1 MGLYDRDY
9 SREDSWSPMTAW
21 TRSSDGPPITF
32 ILIGINVAVF
42 FANMI
47 LSSPQRPGDLY
58 DSFLS
63 QYFSASPETIIK
75 PWAWYQFL
83 TYGFLH
89 SREFISHILFNML
102 GLFFFGTVVE
112 RMIGRLEFLRFYLCA
127 IVFGGIVYSIRTAGL
142 ALLTGEPIS
151 AASSHVVGASG
162 AVMAVTILFA
172 FLEPHATIYVMMVV
186 PVKAWIVAVLFVGMN
201 IFGLIGSAGDVAYDV
216 HLAGAAFAA
225 LYFKRGWRL
234 DRFAPD
240 RWGSAFGNLVR
251 RRPRLKLHD
260 PERKLAKEEAEAD
273 RLLVK
278 IQESG
283 LDSLTSAERKFL
295 ERHSRRKRES
305 RGY

>member
-21 TRSSDGPPITF
+21 TRSNDGPPITF

-47 LSSPQRPGDLY
+47 LSGQTNGDGVLPEWGAVSGDTLLRPW
-58 DSFLS
+58 
-63 QYFSASPETIIK
+63 T
-75 PWAWYQFL
+75 WYQFL

-89 SREFISHILFNML
+89 SREVISHILFNMV

-112 RMIGRLEFLRFYLCA
+112 RMIGRTEFLRFYLLA
-127 IVFGGIVYSIRTAGL
+127 IIVGGVVAAIRAFAFPGSPGT
-142 ALLTGEPIS
+142 I
-151 AASSHVVGASG
+151 GASG

-186 PVKAWIVAVLFVGMN
+186 PVKAWIVAILFVGMN
-201 IFGLIGSAGDVAYDV
+201 IFGLIGSADRVAYDV

-225 LYFKRGWRL
+225 LYFTRGWRL

-240 RWGSAFGNLVR
+240 HWAAAVGNLVR

-305 RGY
+305 RGF